1 MTRSPIIDGGSG
13 GDGSSPPACPSAAP
27 PPLAFQAIAHY
38 RDGVAQTGRHTFRQ
52 ALFLAALCAAPM
64 ARAADPLPYTVTIAP
79 TGQAALDAALTGS
92 AQLVALRTRAPAGP
106 FAVVARAREDV
117 PRLRT
122 ALESFGYYASTIKVM
137 VAGHA
142 LDDAA
147 LPDALAAAPAKPP
160 MAIDIHID
168 RGPLFTLRHVG
179 LDGTVPA
186 AGRRAFTL
194 HQGAP
199 ALAASVLG
207 AGGAVLGAL
216 REDGYALA
224 VVDPPVAVLV
234 PDAHAL
240 DVSFHVTAGPR
251 VDLGP
256 IALHGLAHVNPGFV
270 RRRLLIHQGQLY
282 QPSKI
287 EAARQDLASVGVF
300 SGVTVRAAPALDAQG
315 ELPVTF
321 DFAERPR
328 HAVGFTVA
336 YSTDLGGSV
345 GATWSHRNLFGNA
358 EQLNLAASLTGL
370 GGSATTGLGYDV
382 TAQLLKP
389 DFLRRDQQIEFD
401 LGAIKQDLQA
411 YQQTAFTAGTVLT
424 RKLSRQW
431 TVSVGLTAEQE
442 RIIQEDVTRDYTLV
456 ALPVTGK
463 FDSTG
468 LSNPLDDATHGI
480 RATIGASPTQSI
492 SNSATFVILQ
502 GTAST
507 YFDLARLGWTKP
519 GASVLAVRGLVGSA
533 QGASQFEL
541 PPDQRFYGG
550 GSATVRGFKYQSVG
564 PLFADN
570 NPEGGAAIDAAS
582 VEFRQRVWG
591 SIGAAVFVDA
601 AQVDASSAPFEG
613 TLREGIGAGVRYYTP
628 IGPIRV
634 DFAVPVN
641 APPHGDSF
649 ELYLGLGQ
657 AF

>member
-1 MTRSPIIDGGSG
+1 MPSPQ
-13 GDGSSPPACPSAAP
+13 PFPALPA
-27 PPLAFQAIAHY
+27 PLAFPPTARYRRPVGQA
-38 RDGVAQTGRHTFRQ
+38 QRHTFRLAMMLAMLQ
-52 ALFLAALCAAPM
+52 AAH
-64 ARAADPLPYTVTIAP
+64 AADPLPYTVTIAP
-79 TGQAALDAALTGS
+79 TGQSALDAALTGS
-92 AQLVALRTRAPAGP
+92 AQLVSLRTRAPAGP
-106 FAVVARAREDV
+106 FAVVTRARQDI

-122 ALESFGYYASTIKVM
+122 ALESFGYYSSAIKVTI
-137 VAGHA
+137 AGRG
-142 LDDAA
+142 LDDAT
-147 LPDALAAAPAKPP
+147 LPDALAAAPDKPAVP
-160 MAIDIHID
+160 IAIHID
-168 RGPLFTLRHVG
+168 RGPLFTLRHVS
-179 LDGTVPA
+179 LDGAVPA
-186 AGRRAFTL
+186 AGRSAFTL
-194 HQGAP
+194 HPGEPAQAAP
-199 ALAASVLG
+199 VLG
-207 AGGAVLGAL
+207 AGGAVLAAL

-224 VVDPPVAVLV
+224 VVDPPIAVLV
-234 PDAHAL
+234 PAEHAL
-240 DVSFHVTAGPR
+240 DVSFHVTPGPR

-256 IALHGLAHVNPGFV
+256 ISLHGLARVNPAYV
-270 RRRLLIHQGQLY
+270 RRRLLVHSGQLY

-300 SGVTVRAAPALDAQG
+300 SGVTVRAAPALDAAG
-315 ELPVTF
+315 ALPVTF

-328 HAVGFTVA
+328 HAVSLTVA

-358 EQLNLAASLTGL
+358 EQLNLAASMTGL
-370 GGSATTGLGYDV
+370 GGSAVTGLGYDV
-382 TAQLLKP
+382 TAQLIKP

-401 LGAIKQDLQA
+401 LGAIRQDLQA
-411 YQQTAFTAGTVLT
+411 YKQTAFTAGTTLT

-431 TVSVGLTAEQE
+431 SVSAGLTAEQE
-442 RIIQEDVTRDYTLV
+442 QIIQEGVTRNYTLV

-463 FDSTG
+463 YDSTG
-468 LSNPLDDATHGI
+468 LSNPLDDATQGI
-480 RATIGASPTQSI
+480 RATLGAAPTQSI
-492 SNSATFVILQ
+492 TNSATFVILQ
-502 GTAST
+502 GSAST
-507 YFDLARLGWTKP
+507 YFDLARLGLSRP

-533 QGASQFEL
+533 QGAGQFDL

-591 SIGAAVFVDA
+591 NIGAAVFVDA
-601 AQVDASSAPFEG
+601 AQVNASSAPFAG
-613 TLREGIGAGVRYYTP
+613 TLREGIGVGGRYYTP

-634 DFAVPVN
+634 DIAVPVN